1 MPAGIIVAEVVP
13 GSAAER
19 AGLRGIDRGSG
30 RLGDIITHA
39 NGERVRT
46 VAELAA
52 ALTAAGIGNTAELT
66 VIHDG
71 RSRTVIVQWSI
82 SADTAHTAPT
92 GAGPHGTN
100 RALSVQGAKARSE
113 VS

>member
-1 MPAGIIVAEVVP
+1 VDLPAGIIVAEVVP

-30 RLGDIITHA
+30 RLGDIITHV

-52 ALTAAGIGNTAELT
+52 ALTAAGIANTAELT

-71 RSRTVIVQWSI
+71 RSRTVIVQVVDI
-82 SADTAHTAPT
+82 
-92 GAGPHGTN
+92 G
-100 RALSVQGAKARSE
+100 
-113 VS
+113 